1 MVALI
6 IHLKMKE
13 QKIVSSGSLGLSVVT
28 KFYFNYLKKRIKRH
42 EADEREVLTCAIFY
56 LN

>member
-6 IHLKMKE
+6 IYWKIKE

-28 KFYFNYLKKRIKRH
+28 KFYFNYLKKRMKRH
-42 EADEREVLTCAIFY
+42 EADEREV
-56 LN
+56 